1 VATSLDVL
9 EGILKASAQYKQNK
23 LTSLNETSVHLNMLR
38 IFIRLARDIK
48 LIDSNKYV
56 RIQQQIDEIGR
67 MLGGWIKHCKE

>member
-1 VATSLDVL
+1 MATSLDVL